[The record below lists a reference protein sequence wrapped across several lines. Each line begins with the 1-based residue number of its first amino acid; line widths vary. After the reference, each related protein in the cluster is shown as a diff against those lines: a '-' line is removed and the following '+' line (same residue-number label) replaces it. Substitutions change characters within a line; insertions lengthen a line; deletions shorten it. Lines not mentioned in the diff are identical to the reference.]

1 MSPLANQLNITDLTR
16 QNFVMRIVEDKDGD
30 KFLVFDD
37 FEELKEIF
45 IEACHELEY
54 ENSDKNLSLDK

>member
-1 MSPLANQLNITDLTR
+1 
-16 QNFVMRIVEDKDGD
+16 MRIVEDKDGD
-30 KFLVFDD
+30 KFLVFND

-54 ENSDKNLSLDK
+54 ENSNKNLSLDK